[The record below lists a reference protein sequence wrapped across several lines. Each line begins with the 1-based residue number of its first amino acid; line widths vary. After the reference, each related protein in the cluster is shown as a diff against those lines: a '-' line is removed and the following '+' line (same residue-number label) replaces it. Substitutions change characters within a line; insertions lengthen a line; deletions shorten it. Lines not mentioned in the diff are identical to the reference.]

1 MKRLYRDLGPLGF
14 FLFLVG
20 IVGICVTPILAQSV
34 TSVTLTWN
42 ADPATATTEAAVTY
56 NVYHSTT
63 PTGPFVKVNTTPI
76 SVLTFVDTVNKSGFW
91 AVSGVGSDGQEGTKS
106 AGVTFLVNPPAVPT
120 GLKVVVVVVN

>member
-1 MKRLYRDLGPLGF
+1 MKKTLIAFVLWVTALS
-14 FLFLVG
+14 VG
-20 IVGICVTPILAQSV
+20 TLIGITLPIKAQSV

-42 ADPATATTEAAVTY
+42 ADPATTTTEAAATY
-56 NVYHSTT
+56 NVYHSVA

-91 AVSGVGSDGQEGTKS
+91 EVSGVGSDGQEGTKS
-106 AGVTFLVNPPAVPT
+106 AAVTFLVNPPAVPT